1 MMKDVLAAR
10 ERVLGRDHP
19 QTVRTR
25 LNLATAFA
33 QYQQNRWWGEL
44 AASVGYLDYK
54 DLERQFDLGQT
65 TRSEKGDT
73 DGDLWSL
80 SGRIGYD
87 IAQSASSPW
96 HLSPFVSA
104 DYARVEVDGDA
115 EDSVRST
122 ALEYGDQKR
131 NSSISS
137 GSGWKAPPL
146 TAV

>member
-1 MMKDVLAAR
+1 M
-10 ERVLGRDHP
+10 
-19 QTVRTR
+19 
-25 LNLATAFA
+25 
-33 QYQQNRWWGEL
+33 
-44 AASVGYLDYK
+44 DYK

-104 DYARVEVDGDA
+104 DYARVEVDGYA

-122 ALEYGDQKR
+122 ALVWRPEAQLQ
-131 NSSISS
+131 
-137 GSGWKAPPL
+137 APGHRP
-146 TAV
+146 AGPV